1 MCRVRRSRRGMDA
14 AMGKPYL
21 PAMSR
26 ETLGL
31 SETLLEYLREASLRE
46 PDVLRELRE
55 ETARRSDAQM
65 QIAPE
70 QGQFMALLL
79 RLIGARR
86 TIEVGVYTGYSA
98 LAAALALPDDGYI
111 LACDID
117 PDVTETARRYW
128 NRAGVADR
136 IDLHVGPALRTLD
149 EEVRAGNLGRYDF
162 AFIDADKGGYIDYY
176 ERCLALLRQ
185 GGLIAVDNTLW
196 GGRVADADVDDED
209 TRAIRAFNEHVGGDD
224 RVDLSLVPI
233 ADGLTLAR
241 KR

>member
-1 MCRVRRSRRGMDA
+1 
-14 AMGKPYL
+14 
-21 PAMSR
+21 MSR

-31 SETLLEYLREASLRE
+31 SETLLEYLRAVSLRE
-46 PDVLRELRE
+46 PEVLRALRE
-55 ETARRSDAQM
+55 ETAQRSDAQM

-70 QGQFMALLL
+70 QGQLMALLL
-79 RLIGARR
+79 GLIGARR

-98 LAAALALPDDGYI
+98 LATALALPPGGHV

-117 PDVTETARRYW
+117 PDVTDTARRHW
-128 NRAGVADR
+128 SRAGVADR
-136 IDLHVGPALRTLD
+136 IDLRLGPALETLD
-149 EEVRAGNLGRYDF
+149 AEVRAGHLGRYDF

-176 ERCLALLRQ
+176 ERCLALLRP

-196 GGRVADADVDDED
+196 GGRVADADADDED
-209 TRAIRAFNEHVGGDD
+209 TRAIRAFNEHAAGDD

-233 ADGLTLAR
+233 ADGLTLLR